1 MRDALAGL
9 HEGRAAE
16 RCVSFAE
23 LREIVGVDR
32 YDAEAGRYTFFGF
45 LQSTEIGGSIG
56 SPVLAPLTSIE
67 VPATEPSPFLAA
79 QPGPKA
85 DIYAGSVTIS
95 GNAVQLGG
103 SIWATQTT
111 TGDDRLAVRWYAID
125 AATDILLQSGEVT
138 DPTLD
143 LYFPSIA
150 VNEFDQVVI
159 GMNGS
164 SETDYVGA
172 CAAVGETVGGVTSF
186 GDPCS
191 SRRASP
197 TTSGPSP

>member
-32 YDAEAGRYTFFGF
+32 YDAEAGRYAFFGF
-45 LQSTEIGGSIG
+45 LQSTEI
-56 SPVLAPLTSIE
+56 
-67 VPATEPSPFLAA
+67 
-79 QPGPKA
+79 
-85 DIYAGSVTIS
+85 
-95 GNAVQLGG
+95 GG